1 MPSTYNGSY
10 LNRESCNFSKRF
22 NNISLISAEAK
33 NKIQIDEHEFHLA
46 SNKIP
51 YHLSP
56 TFLPTKANHTLPME
70 NQTVYNDE
78 TK

>member
-1 MPSTYNGSY
+1 MPSTYNGPY

-33 NKIQIDEHEFHLA
+33 NKIQIDGYEFQLA
-46 SNKIP
+46 GNKIP

-56 TFLPTKANHTLPME
+56 TLLPVKANDTLPME